1 MLDLISQVKY
11 TDFMKADKAPE
22 PKTLQEA
29 VLYFS
34 DPDNCITYMVPLT
47 WPNGVVTC
55 PTCGRTDPKFL
66 ANQRRWQCKSV
77 HPKRQFSAK
86 VGTIFEDSPIPLE
99 KWLPAVWMLTNAK
112 NGISSW
118 ELHRALGVTQKT
130 AWFMLHRIRLA
141 LQDPHSVKIGGDG
154 TPVEV
159 DETFIGGKARNMHK
173 DKRARLT
180 ALPGSE
186 QFQGGKGK
194 AVVMGM
200 LERGGKVK
208 ALVIPKRWK
217 EIMQGVVRDGVEK
230 GAVVMTDEARMYLG
244 LKDEYVHEVINH
256 VEGYVN
262 GHISTNG
269 IENFWSLLKR
279 GLGGT
284 YVSVEP
290 FHLFRYLD
298 EQMFRFNNRATRDN
312 PLNDSDRFALALS
325 QIVGK
330 RLTYSELTGKEGETA
345 F

>member
-1 MLDLISQVKY
+1 
-11 TDFMKADKAPE
+11 MKADKAPE

-29 VLYFS
+29 IQYFT
-34 DPDNCITYMVPLT
+34 DPDNCLAYMIPLT
-47 WPNGVVTC
+47 FPDGVVTC

-66 ANQRRWQCKSV
+66 ANQCRWQCKSV

-99 KWLPAVWMLTNAK
+99 KWLPAVWMIVNDK

-141 LQDPHSVKIGGDG
+141 MQDQHQVKIGGG
-154 TPVEV
+154 GAPVEV
-159 DETFIGGKARNMHK
+159 DETFIGGKARNMHRE
-173 DKRARLT
+173 KRIRFA
-180 ALPGSE
+180 P
-186 QFQGGKGK
+186 QMQGGKGK

-208 ALVIPKRWK
+208 AQVIPLRHKDV
-217 EIMQGVVRDGVEK
+217 MQGLVRDGVEK
-230 GAVVMTDEARMYLG
+230 GATVMTDEAAQYQG
-244 LKDEYVHEVINH
+244 IANEYVHEVINH
-256 VEGYVN
+256 MEGYVR
-262 GHISTNG
+262 GHVSTNG

-284 YVSVEP
+284 YVSIEP

-298 EQMFRFNNRATRDN
+298 EQMFRFNNRATKDN

-330 RLTYSELTGKEGETA
+330 RLTYSELTGKHGQTEA

>member
-1 MLDLISQVKY
+1 M
-11 TDFMKADKAPE
+11 
-22 PKTLQEA
+22 TLQEA
-29 VLYFS
+29 IVYFT
-34 DPDNCITYMVPLT
+34 DPDNCLSYMVPLT

-99 KWLPAVWMLTNAK
+99 KWLPAVWMIVNDK
-112 NGISSW
+112 NGISSY

-141 LQDPHSVKIGGDG
+141 MQDDPSVKIGGNG
-154 TPVEV
+154 SPVEV
-159 DETFIGGKARNMHK
+159 DETYIGGKARNMHMS
-173 DKRARLT
+173 KRLRLENVS
-180 ALPGSE
+180 GSE
-186 QFQGGKGK
+186 QLHGGKGK

-200 LERGGKVK
+200 LERNGRVK
-208 ALVIPKRWK
+208 ACVIPKRWK
-217 EIMQGVVRDGVEK
+217 EYMQGFVRDGVEK
-230 GAVVMTDEARMYLG
+230 GATVITDEARQYLG
-244 LKDEYVHEVINH
+244 IADEYVHEVINH
-256 VEGYVN
+256 AEAYVN

-279 GLGGT
+279 GLNGT

-330 RLTYSELTGKEGETA
+330 RLTYAGLTGKEGETA

>member
-1 MLDLISQVKY
+1 ME
-11 TDFMKADKAPE
+11 ADNKLE

-29 VLYFS
+29 ILYFS
-34 DPDNCITYMVPLT
+34 NPDNCLAYMIPLT
-47 WPNGVVTC
+47 FPGGVVTC
-55 PTCGRTDPKFL
+55 PTCGRTDAKFL

-99 KWLPAVWMLTNAK
+99 KWLPAVWMIINDK

-141 LQDPHSVKIGGDG
+141 MQDEHPVKMGGGG

-173 DKRARLT
+173 DKRARMA
-180 ALPGSE
+180 ALATSGSE
-186 QFQGGKGK
+186 NMHGGRGK
-194 AVVMGM
+194 AIVMGM
-200 LERGGKVK
+200 LERGGKVQTCI
-208 ALVIPKRWK
+208 IPKRRK
-217 EIMQGVVRDGVEK
+217 DIMQQVIRDGVEA
-230 GAVVMTDEARMYLG
+230 GSRVMTDEAHPYFG
-244 LKDEYVHEVINH
+244 LNADYVHEIINH
-256 VEGYVN
+256 MEGYVR
-262 GHISTNG
+262 GQVSTNG

-279 GLGGT
+279 TLGGT
-284 YVSVEP
+284 YVAVEP

-298 EQMFRFNNRATRDN
+298 EQMFRFNNRATKDN
-312 PLNDSDRFALALS
+312 PLNDADRFAMALS
-325 QIVGK
+325 KIVGK
-330 RLTYSELTGKEGETA
+330 RLTYSELTGKDGGCEA